1 MMGSGIMIGN
11 MDFITLLML
20 VSGVVYLVCALLLLK
35 KVYKQHDELM
45 WALFAFLG
53 YQAINMFF
61 MGMHMQYHAMIY
73 SNIAAFAVLMGST
86 YMLKF
91 PMSSL
96 SKNVRQVLFIFTV
109 IVALGIFAYFM
120 TTDEKQMQLMHFAL
134 WYDIFINGVI
144 VGGFMLALGLRAQD
158 QEVKVKAYSGG
169 TGVVSCC
176 VAANGAMIAGSMLT
190 SSFFAFLAPLLILR
204 TLSLKQ
210 RLETT
215 SGTQTTVTTN

>member
-20 VSGVVYLVCALLLLK
+20 VSGIVYLVCGLLLLR

-45 WALFAFLG
+45 WALFAFLM
-53 YQAINMFF
+53 YQAVNMFF
-61 MGMHMQYHAMIY
+61 MGMHMQYHEMMY

-96 SKNVRQVLFIFTV
+96 SRRVRQVLFIFSV
-109 IVALGIFAYFM
+109 ILALGIFAYFM
-120 TTDEKQMQLMHFAL
+120 TTEALQMELMHFAL

-158 QEVKVKAYSGG
+158 QEVKTKAYSGG

-190 SSFFAFLAPLLILR
+190 SSFFAFLAPLFILR
-204 TLSLKQ
+204 TVSFKQ
-210 RLETT
+210 RLEQSTPST
-215 SGTQTTVTTN
+215 EAPKN